1 MKDYFLLISTGRQQ
15 GRDSSELHLLLSLAI
30 PYLQLQVSTSPL
42 NIRKDTKN
50 RNLKWPTC
58 TWISSVSV
66 STRGFQHFGFSS
78 LLSTYLKHSLNSL
91 DITIWVTWSFHKL
104 FWNEWLSTAFSFT
117 GLSLVVF
124 STLVFSWLTP
134 THEDVSHSE
143 KRGEF
148 ENESAENSWIQS
160 RRLVNVRKNPKL

>member
-15 GRDSSELHLLLSLAI
+15 GRDSSELHLLLSLL

-50 RNLKWPTC
+50 RNLRWPTC
-58 TWISSVSV
+58 TWIFSVSV

-91 DITIWVTWSFHKL
+91 DITIWVTWSFTSYSEMDLIINGFL
-104 FWNEWLSTAFSFT
+104 FHWVITCCVLYV
-117 GLSLVVF
+117 SLQ
-124 STLVFSWLTP
+124 LTDSY
-134 THEDVSHSE
+134 TWGCESLGKARWIW
-143 KRGEF
+143 KRKRWKF
-148 ENESAENSWIQS
+148 
-160 RRLVNVRKNPKL
+160 VNTE